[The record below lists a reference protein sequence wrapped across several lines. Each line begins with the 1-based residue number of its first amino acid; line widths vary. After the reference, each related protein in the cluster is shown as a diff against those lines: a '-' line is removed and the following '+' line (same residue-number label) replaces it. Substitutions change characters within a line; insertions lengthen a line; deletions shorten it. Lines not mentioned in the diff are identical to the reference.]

1 MADAPLIVLDTETTG
16 LNAQHDRIIEI
27 AAMVVDSDGLT
38 TDTYHQYINPERS
51 ISEAASRV
59 HNITIDQVKD
69 EPVFAEIAEDFIQ
82 FVKSSTLVIHN
93 APFDVRFLNA
103 ELLRAGLGTR
113 IESVV
118 TDVID
123 TLPLARRMFPGMP
136 NSLDALC
143 QRYGIDKSS
152 RTYHGALIDT
162 ALLAKVYQAMRNSQM
177 KISYQD
183 KDSQSDQELSSDE
196 WQLLSSHM
204 VAFAVN
210 ED

>member
-1 MADAPLIVLDTETTG
+1 M
-16 LNAQHDRIIEI
+16 
-27 AAMVVDSDGLT
+27 
-38 TDTYHQYINPERS
+38 
-51 ISEAASRV
+51 
-59 HNITIDQVKD
+59 
-69 EPVFAEIAEDFIQ
+69 
-82 FVKSSTLVIHN
+82 KSSTLVIHN